1 MPRGIERDWP
11 SDDELVA
18 LCLESGSVNA
28 AAKRLGCTD
37 KVLSGRLDRQ
47 GIRQRVKDELA
58 AARGKVRI
66 APAPGEPVSEEEILR
81 ARVAELERQSR
92 QARKSDVFEERIL
105 GVLERASLE
114 RVPVFSP
121 LAIPRSKR
129 SAAKHEFVLL
139 WSDVHAAEVVTREET
154 NGINE
159 YDWQIMLAR
168 HQRILESV
176 CSYQDN
182 RPYPVETLHVF
193 GLGDMLSGNIHP
205 ELAET
210 NEMPLAE
217 ATVQFGLDA
226 AAWLEQ
232 LVPRFKHIRVSGVP
246 GNHPRAHQKPRAKQ
260 AFDNADWT
268 MYQTMRLALRRYPSV
283 EFDIPKSSAWPVT
296 VAERWRALLFHGDG
310 IRSTMPGVPWG
321 GVMRRVSAL
330 QDQYTSAGMPI
341 DLFCLGH
348 FHTANVVESSAGKVA
363 MNGSVKG
370 VDEYSLKQFGSGRGP
385 QQLLLTYHPRN
396 GLCDVSFID
405 CEDVR
410 PAGESHLRAAA

>member
-1 MPRGIERDWP
+1 VPRGIERDWP
-11 SDDELVA
+11 ADDELVR
-18 LCLESGSVNA
+18 LCVESGSINA

-37 KVLSGRLDRQ
+37 KTLSGRLERQ

-58 AARGKVRI
+58 AAREPMAIKE
-66 APAPGEPVSEEEILR
+66 PAPGDPVSEVEVLR
-81 ARVAELERQSR
+81 QCVAEFERRGR
-92 QARKSDVFEERIL
+92 QERKSDVFEERIL
-105 GVLERASLE
+105 SVLERSCKE
-114 RVPVFSP
+114 REPQFSP
-121 LAIPRSKR
+121 LAIPRSRR
-129 SAAKHEFVLL
+129 SQAKHEFVLL
-139 WSDVHAAEVVTREET
+139 WSDVHAAEVVSREET

-159 YDWQIMLAR
+159 FDWQIMLKR
-168 HQRILESV
+168 HERILDAV

-182 RPYPVETLHVF
+182 RPYPVETLHIF

-217 ATVQFGLDA
+217 ATVQLGLDS

-232 LVPRFKHIRVSGVP
+232 FVPRFKRIKVSGVP

-283 EFDIPKSSAWPVT
+283 EFEIPKASAWPVI

-330 QDQYTSAGMPI
+330 QDQYTSAGMPV

-385 QQLLLTYHPRN
+385 QQLLLTFHPRN
-396 GLCDVSFID
+396 GLTDISFID
-405 CEDVR
+405 CEQTH
-410 PAGESHLRAAA
+410 PASEPRVAA

>member
-1 MPRGIERDWP
+1 MPKGIERNWP

-18 LCLESGSVNA
+18 LCLEAGSVNA

-37 KVLSGRLDRQ
+37 KVLSGRLERR
-47 GIRQRVKDELA
+47 GLKQRVKEALKTTVD
-58 AARGKVRI
+58 I
-66 APAPGEPVSEEEILR
+66 APGDPVSEAEILR
-81 ARVAELERQSR
+81 AENEELRR
-92 QARKSDVFEERIL
+92 KLTRGRKSDVFEERIL
-105 GVLERASLE
+105 QVLERASLE
-114 RVPVFSP
+114 RKPRFNP
-121 LAIPRSKR
+121 LTIPRSHR
-129 SAAKHEFVLL
+129 SQSKHEFVLL

-159 YDWQIMLAR
+159 YDWQIMLKR
-168 HQRILESV
+168 HERILESV

-193 GLGDMLSGNIHP
+193 GLGDQLSGNIHP

-217 ATVQFGLDA
+217 ATVQFGLDS

-232 LVPRFKHIRVSGVP
+232 FVPRFKRVRVSGVP

-268 MYQTMRLALRRYPSV
+268 MYQTMRLAMRRYESV
-283 EFDIPKSSAWPVT
+283 EFDIPKSSAWPVI

-363 MNGSVKG
+363 MNGSIKG

-396 GLCDVSFID
+396 GLTDVSFID
-405 CEDVR
+405 CEPVR
-410 PAGESHLRAAA
+410 PAGESHLRLVA